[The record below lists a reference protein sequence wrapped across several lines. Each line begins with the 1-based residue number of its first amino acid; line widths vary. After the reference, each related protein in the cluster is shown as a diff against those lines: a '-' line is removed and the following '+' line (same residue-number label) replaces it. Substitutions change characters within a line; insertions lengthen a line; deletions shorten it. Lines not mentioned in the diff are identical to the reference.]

1 MNCVACNI
9 LLDLLGWASLIA
21 IGVFI
26 GFCWGRDGCAPDDKA
41 AEPCK
46 KCGGKPNEGGAR

>member
-1 MNCVACNI
+1 MNCIACNI

-46 KCGGKPNEGGAR
+46 KCGSEKNEEGAK